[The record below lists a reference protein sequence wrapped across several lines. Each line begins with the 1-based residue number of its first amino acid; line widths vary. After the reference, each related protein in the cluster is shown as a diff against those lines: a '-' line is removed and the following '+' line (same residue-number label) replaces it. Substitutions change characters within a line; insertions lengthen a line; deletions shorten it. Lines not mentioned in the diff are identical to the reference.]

1 MTLLGAQPSTIKDV
15 ARAAGV
21 SVATVSRALG
31 APGMVHDATRSRV
44 LEAASSLGYR
54 PNRAARSLI
63 TGRTG
68 NLGVIVPDLGNPYFH
83 SVLKGAQARARA
95 ADHAVFVADSEEQ
108 AGEEASLLE
117 AMARQVDGLL
127 LCSSRLTARALARAP
142 IDRLVLFGRRVHGV
156 PSVVP
161 DSADG
166 MRQAVTHLHV
176 LGHRRIAYLAGPR
189 RSWSDQQRRKGLEA
203 ACRELGIVQSVL
215 GPVSPTFA
223 GGVEAADPAL
233 ASGATAVIAYN
244 DLVAVGVAHHLA
256 ARGVRVPE
264 RLSLVGFDD
273 IPVASMTT
281 PPLTTVAVPTE
292 AAGRIAIEL
301 LLDRLGRGDTAG
313 SCFELPTSL
322 VVRQSTGPPP
332 TRSQPSPE
340 PRPNPR
346 SS

>member
-1 MTLLGAQPSTIKDV
+1 
-15 ARAAGV
+15 
-21 SVATVSRALG
+21 
-31 APGMVHDATRSRV
+31 MVQDATRSRV
-44 LEAASSLGYR
+44 LAAASGLGYR

-68 NLGVIVPDLGNPYFH
+68 NLGVVVPDLGNPYFH
-83 SVLKGAQARARA
+83 SVLIGAQSRART
-95 ADHAVFVADSEEQ
+95 ADYAVFVADSQEQ

-127 LCSSRLTARALARAP
+127 LCSSRLTARALAKAP
-142 IDRLVLFGRRVHGV
+142 ADRLVLFGRRVPGV
-156 PSVVP
+156 PSVVA
-161 DSADG
+161 DSASG
-166 MRQAVTHLHV
+166 MRQAVTHLHR
-176 LGHRRIAYLAGPR
+176 LGHRRVAYLAGPR
-189 RSWSDQQRRKGLEA
+189 HSWSDRQRRKGLEA
-203 ACRELGIVQSVL
+203 TCRELGIEQRVL

-223 GGVEAADPAL
+223 GGVEVAPMAL
-233 ASGATAVIAYN
+233 ASDATAVIAYN

-256 ARGVRVPE
+256 ACGVAVPDQ
-264 RLSLVGFDD
+264 LSLVGFDD
-273 IPVASMTT
+273 IAIGSMIS

-301 LLDRLGRGDTAG
+301 LLDRLEAGNTAR

-332 TRSQPSPE
+332 ACAE
-340 PRPNPR
+340 PNRRPNPR